1 MKKEQ
6 LKKVTTES
14 EDKRYERYVVKMQ
27 QLEDKRQKQL
37 KDVARMH
44 KQKAHHD
51 KQKQD
56 KITNNYLE

>member
-14 EDKRYERYVVKMQ
+14 DDKRYERYVVKMQ

-44 KQKAHHD
+44 KQKAQHD